1 MALNDDGSASA
12 TIDAENTF
20 TDAVP
25 VNGAG
30 RHHATVTIVGDGGA
44 AIASTISIQMR
55 RTGAPS
61 TEWITVASRT
71 AADVVALEF
80 AGSMEIRAGIATGD
94 FSGNDVDVTVAAV

>member
-12 TIDAENTF
+12 TITAENTF

-25 VNGAG
+25 ANGSG
-30 RHHATVTIVGDGGA
+30 RHRGTVTIVGDGGA

-71 AADVVALEF
+71 AADVVVLEF
-80 AGSMEIRAGIATGD
+80 TGSMEIRAGIDTGD
-94 FSGNDVDVTVAAV
+94 FSGNDVDLTVAAV